1 MSKFKIGDT
10 IHFMEFNK
18 PKEAIIKG
26 IIEIQGFVETSG
38 MKKDV
43 KENETCVLFS
53 TGSYSLIEEDN
64 AFQTAE
70 KLMFS
75 LFNSVKN

>member
-10 IHFMEFNK
+10 IHFMECNK

-26 IIEIQGFVETSG
+26 ILEIQGFVETSG
-38 MKKDV
+38 MKKDL
-43 KENETCVLFS
+43 KENEKCVLLS

-70 KLMFS
+70 KLMYS